1 MPPLKPIFRS
11 VHPSW
16 GDSLK
21 QKLLSR
27 NSFLE
32 LVNQAHEEEMCQSH
46 DQQGPQAVLLETVS
60 IFQINSLISSY
71 KNSSNFPFQYKS
83 HKQAPPF

>member
-1 MPPLKPIFRS
+1 MPPLKPVFRS
-11 VHPSW
+11 VYPSW

-32 LVNQAHEEEMCQSH
+32 LINQAHEEEMCQSH
-46 DQQGPQAVLLETVS
+46 DWQGPLALLRES
-60 IFQINSLISSY
+60 FWFSD
-71 KNSSNFPFQYKS
+71 
-83 HKQAPPF
+83 

>member
-1 MPPLKPIFRS
+1 MPPLKPIFGS

-21 QKLLSR
+21 QKLLSS

-32 LVNQAHEEEMCQSH
+32 LVNQVHEEEMCPSR
-46 DQQGPQAVLLETVS
+46 DRQGPPAVLLETVS
-60 IFQINSLISSY
+60 LFQIN
-71 KNSSNFPFQYKS
+71 
-83 HKQAPPF
+83 